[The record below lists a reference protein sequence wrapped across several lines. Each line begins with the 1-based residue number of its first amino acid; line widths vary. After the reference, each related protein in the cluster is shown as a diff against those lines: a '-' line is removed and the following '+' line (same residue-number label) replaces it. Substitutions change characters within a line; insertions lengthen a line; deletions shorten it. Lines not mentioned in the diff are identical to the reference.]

1 MVVSM
6 ITSQDEAQLK
16 AIFAMIDSNRDGKIS
31 KDEVRAFAVMMGSTK
46 PIKEQE
52 LNMVWALADTDK
64 DGLISY
70 NEVVDAANKY
80 GDKQLPQSLLDQT
93 IVQKVNFVF

>member
-1 MVVSM
+1 M
-6 ITSQDEAQLK
+6 ITSQEEAQLK
-16 AIFAMIDSNRDGKIS
+16 AIFAMIDTNRDGKIS
-31 KDEVRAFAVMMGSTK
+31 KDEVRAFAVMMGSTQ
-46 PIKEQE
+46 PIKEEE

-70 NEVVDAANKY
+70 NEVVEAGNKY
-80 GDKQLPQSLLDQT
+80 GNKQLPQSLVDQT